1 MAEYCSNC
9 FEKLDALHM
18 CGSSASEGRSN
29 SSGGDIWST
38 NQSLHNFVIAAPLIG
53 VVLDLALPLPSS
65 LIHSAIVSVLGSA
78 LAAAVWVGIKYQGQ
92 KSLKFFALNLKNFL
106 YTPNILKIF
115 GSSGNKKVTP
125 TWLAVIAAST
135 VLQVIIFTPGNA
147 AYVSSQITKQIHQ
160 KSGATLK
167 AECPK
172 TRIYFYNENIECRVR
187 TGLLG
192 ITVPARVSISPI
204 LGSSEIKVSLF

>member
-38 NQSLHNFVIAAPLIG
+38 NQSLHNFVIAAPLMG
-53 VVLDLALPLPSS
+53 VVLDLVLPFPSS

-78 LAAAVWVGIKYQGQ
+78 LAAAVWVGMKYQGQ
-92 KSLKFFALNLKNFL
+92 KSLKFFAFNLKNFL

-115 GSSGNKKVTP
+115 GSSGNKKATP

-135 VLQVIIFTPGNA
+135 VLQVIMFTPGNS
-147 AYVSSQITKQIHQ
+147 AYLSSQITKQIHQ
-160 KSGATLK
+160 NSGATLK
-167 AECPK
+167 TECPK
-172 TRIYFYNENIECRVR
+172 AKVYFYNEEIECRVR